1 MALQCPC
8 LTKVN
13 TKLILESTFCLFC
26 FYLIYH
32 LNTFLV
38 HFIPQAFP
46 PFNWQKWKLKKNFW
60 NISVTKY
67 WIPICNVF
75 LASVYI
81 YFSFFL
87 GSSDRFFMSQFFVLD
102 WYCHQNVLSVL
113 SKSLFFVLPYRLIE
127 IWMCK
132 PKVKVLHGRNTT
144 FQCFHM

>member
-38 HFIPQAFP
+38 QFIPQAFP
-46 PFNWQKWKLKKNFW
+46 LLIVKNGSSRKTSW
-60 NISVTKY
+60 TYVTKQ
-67 WIPICNVF
+67 WMPISNVF

-87 GSSDRFFMSQFFVLD
+87 GSSDRFFMSQIFVLD